1 MDTLLPRNPF
11 FNRKRITDP
20 AYFAG
25 RTHEIEQLYS
35 AMVTHQ
41 CRALVGERKLG
52 KSSLLTM
59 LAHRETLRR
68 YRLDPSRYLFV
79 YLDLEG
85 MASAERADLWLELLE
100 RLSTLL
106 PSGSLLNHIERVCN
120 TTRLRFTDVR
130 RVLRRVR
137 DAGLTLVVMLDEF
150 EALASN
156 EAFAPD
162 FYGELRSLAGELGV
176 VYVTAS
182 KQSLFDLTYRHES
195 TLSSPFFNIFS
206 ELRLG
211 LMPDHEA
218 RLLLDALSTLGDG
231 QPFCQEETDLATE
244 LAGPHP
250 FFLQIA
256 GAHLYDL
263 SDRAQ
268 PQAPEAYDQVA
279 RRFAAE
285 AEDHYRYLW
294 MRLNPAQ
301 QAALLR
307 PAQAS
312 APLLKTLAAKGLLR
326 DQAGCLVPF
335 GHTFAV
341 FLDRKRHEAAGAT
354 AAEPPEEPAAAAMRM
369 LQVTDLTGQQLGKYR
384 VLEPL
389 GQGGMAKVYKAYQ
402 PMLDRYV
409 AIKVLSPHVATDEEF
424 RIRFQREA
432 TSVAK
437 LRHTNIVQVFDV
449 GIEGDLYYMVMEY
462 IAGGTLKAR
471 LRRAR
476 QHGVRLAAAE
486 VLTIARGVAAA
497 LDHAHG
503 RSLVHRDVKPSNIL
517 LRVEDDSLPS
527 DSDRACITPVLADF
541 GVARILEGVE
551 FTASGMTIGTPDYMA
566 PEQGCGREACPAADI
581 YALGVILFE
590 LLTGELPFAADTPM
604 GVLLKHISDEPP
616 SVRVRAPDLP
626 QDVDEVLARALA
638 KEPDARFPTAD
649 ALVGALEQAWSR
661 SAWLASSGDSLA
673 AGGWA

>member
-20 AYFAG
+20 AYFVG

-52 KSSLLTM
+52 KSSLLTV

-68 YRLDPSRYLFV
+68 YRLDANRYLFV

-85 MASAERADLWLELLE
+85 MASAERADLWLELLD

-106 PSGSLLNHIERVCN
+106 PSGSLLNAIERLRN
-120 TTRLRFTDVR
+120 TARLRFTDVR
-130 RVLRRVR
+130 RVLRPVR

-195 TLSSPFFNIFS
+195 ILSSPFFNIFS

-218 RLLLDALSTLGDG
+218 RLLLDTLSTLGEG
-231 QPFCQEETDLATE
+231 QPFCQEEIDLALK

-263 SDRAQ
+263 SGRVQ

-294 MRLNPAQ
+294 TRLNPDQ
-301 QAALLR
+301 QAALLC

-312 APLLKTLAAKGLLR
+312 DPLLKMLAAKGLLR
-326 DQAGCLVPF
+326 QQAGRFVPF
-335 GHTFAV
+335 GHAFAV
-341 FLDRKRHEAAGAT
+341 FLDRKRREPAGAA
-354 AAEPPEEPAAAAMRM
+354 AAEPPEEAAAAAPL
-369 LQVTDLTGQQLGKYR
+369 LQVTDLTGQQLDKYR

-409 AIKVLSPHVATDEEF
+409 AIKVLSSHVAADEEF

-432 TSVAK
+432 ISVAK

-449 GIEGDLYYMVMEY
+449 GIEGDLSYMVMEY
-462 IAGGTLKAR
+462 IAGDTLKVR

-476 QHGVRLAAAE
+476 QQGVRLAAAE
-486 VLTIARGVAAA
+486 VLTIARGIAAA
-497 LDHAHG
+497 LDYAHG
-503 RSLVHRDVKPSNIL
+503 RGLVHRDVKPSNIL
-517 LRVEDDSLPS
+517 LRVEDESLPS
-527 DSDRACITPVLADF
+527 GSIRACITPVLADF

-551 FTASGMTIGTPDYMA
+551 FTAPGMTIGTPDYMA
-566 PEQGCGREACPAADI
+566 PEQGCGREAGPAADI

-616 SVRVRAPDLP
+616 SVRVRVPDLP
-626 QDVDEVLARALA
+626 QDVDDVLRQALA
-638 KEPDARFPTAD
+638 KEPDARFATAG
-649 ALVGALEQAWSR
+649 ALVRALEQAWSR
-661 SAWLASSGDSLA
+661 SAWLSSSGDSQS
-673 AGGWA
+673 AGGGA

>member
-1 MDTLLPRNPF
+1 MDTPLPRNPF

-20 AYFAG
+20 AYFVG

-52 KSSLLTM
+52 KSSLLSV
-59 LAHRETLRR
+59 LAHGETLRR
-68 YRLDPSRYLFV
+68 YRLDASHYLFI

-85 MASAERADLWLELLE
+85 MASAERADLWLEWLD

-106 PSGSLLNHIERVCN
+106 PSGSVLDNVERLRD
-120 TTRLRFTDVR
+120 TAGLRFTDIR
-130 RVLRRVR
+130 KVLRRVR
-137 DAGLTLVVMLDEF
+137 DVGLTVVVMLDEF

-156 EAFAPD
+156 EAFTPD
-162 FYGELRSLAGELGV
+162 FYGELRSLAGELGI
-176 VYVTAS
+176 VYITAS

-218 RLLLDALSTLGDG
+218 HLLLDTLSGVGEG
-231 QPFCQEETDLATE
+231 QPFCQAEIDLAVE

-256 GAHLYDL
+256 GAHLYEL
-263 SDRAQ
+263 SGRVQ
-268 PQAPEAYDQVA
+268 PLAPETCDQVT

-294 MRLNPAQ
+294 TRLNPEQ
-301 QAALLR
+301 QAALLC

-312 APLLKTLAAKGLLR
+312 EPMLKMLAAKGLLR
-326 DQAGCLVPF
+326 QRAGRLEPCGQA
-335 GHTFAV
+335 FAE
-341 FLDRKRHEAAGAT
+341 FLNRQRYESAGES
-354 AAEPPEEPAAAAMRM
+354 AAELQEEVAAAAPPLR
-369 LQVTDLTGQQLGKYR
+369 VTDLTGQQLDKYR
-384 VLEPL
+384 MLEPL
-389 GQGGMAKVYKAYQ
+389 GRGGMAKVYKAYQ

-409 AIKVLSPHVATDEEF
+409 AIKVLSSHVAADEEF
-424 RIRFQREA
+424 QIRFRREA

-449 GIEGDLYYMVMEY
+449 GTEGDLSYMVMEY
-462 IAGGTLKAR
+462 IAGDTLKTR

-476 QHGVRLAAAE
+476 QQGVRLAPAE

-497 LDHAHG
+497 LDYAHG
-503 RSLVHRDVKPSNIL
+503 RGLVHRDVKPSNIL
-517 LRVEDDSLPS
+517 LRVEDEASAPGS
-527 DSDRACITPVLADF
+527 IRVGMTPVLADF

-551 FTASGMTIGTPDYMA
+551 FTVPGMTIGTPDYMA
-566 PEQGCGREACPAADI
+566 PEQGCGREAGPAADI
-581 YALGVILFE
+581 YALGVVLFE
-590 LLTGELPFAADTPM
+590 LLTGELPFTADTPM
-604 GVLLKHISDEPP
+604 GVLLKHISAEPP
-616 SVRVRAPDLP
+616 SACVRVPDLP
-626 QDVDEVLARALA
+626 HDVDDVLTRALA
-638 KEPDARFPTAD
+638 KEPDARFPTAG
-649 ALVGALEQAWSR
+649 ALVQALSQAWSR
-661 SAWLASSGDSLA
+661 SAPLPSSGDSLP
-673 AGGWA
+673 AGGGA